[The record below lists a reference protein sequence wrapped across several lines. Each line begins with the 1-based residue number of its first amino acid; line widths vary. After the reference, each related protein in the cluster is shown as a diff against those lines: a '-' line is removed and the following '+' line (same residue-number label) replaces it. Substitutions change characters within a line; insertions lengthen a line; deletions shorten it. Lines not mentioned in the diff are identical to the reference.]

1 MSGMWVEGGR
11 VTAVSLALAC
21 SAPFM
26 SSDLFAQPA
35 DHTASQFFSPF
46 FSFRM
51 FSASGHRSTTPS
63 SSFSTLSSCSE
74 ELHNFALSTSTAL
87 SLSLLLCCSLARLY
101 VSSEHCSSLSE
112 LTFFALFALRVC
124 LFALL

>member
-1 MSGMWVEGGR
+1 MSGKWVEGGR
-11 VTAVSLALAC
+11 VIAVSLALAC

-35 DHTASQFFSPF
+35 DHTVSHFFSPF

-87 SLSLLLCCSLARLY
+87 SLSFSYSVALLLVFMSQVNIAQ
-101 VSSEHCSSLSE
+101 V
-112 LTFFALFALRVC
+112 
-124 LFALL
+124 